1 MFVIPVAPRSAEL
14 SRRVDRLLDAAL
26 DPFLG
31 SRASDDGDA
40 VRSPAVD
47 VAETDS
53 AYVVTLDM
61 PGVAKEDVQVSIEGR
76 RLNVQASVRKAAP
89 QEGQAAAQKV
99 LYRER
104 AQTRYAR
111 SVALPAAVDQA
122 QAVAKLEN
130 GVLVLTLPK
139 PAATRAANITVN

>member
-1 MFVIPVAPRSAEL
+1 MFVIPVARRSAEL
-14 SRRVDRLLDAAL
+14 SRHVDRLLDAAL
-26 DPFLG
+26 EPLF
-31 SRASDDGDA
+31 SARSSDDGEA
-40 VRSPAVD
+40 ARSPAID
-47 VAETDS
+47 VAETD
-53 AYVVTLDM
+53 AALIVTLDM
-61 PGVAKEDVQVSIEGR
+61 PGVIKEDVQVSIEGR

-89 QEGQAAAQKV
+89 QEGEAATPKL

-111 SVALPAAVDQA
+111 SVALPKAVDQA

-139 PAATRAANITVN
+139 PVATQAAKITVN